1 MKISFWPNA
10 VALNGKD
17 IYKAFEDHVSL
28 FDTVVQEDMNA
39 DAACI
44 WSVLWRGRMQTNQ
57 AVYNHYRSQGK
68 PVIIMEVGVLKRNH
82 SFRIAVNHIN
92 NTGYYGH
99 TDNPVIP
106 GRHERFNFEV
116 KDYHKLGNNIV
127 ICCQNESSEL
137 WREMP
142 TTEQWLDNIIPKL
155 KLYYPHKNIVV
166 RPHPRFP
173 ISRHVFEKYKVE
185 KPVTKGNSDDTD
197 FVDILK
203 DAFCVVSPTGGAAI
217 EAIIGG
223 VPVITSPESLASDV
237 ARTDYQV
244 MVPDLSL
251 RKTFVKQIRNTE
263 WFIDEVVAGE
273 PYRRLR
279 PYVLNQTM
287 TRRPT

>member
-17 IYKAFEDHVSL
+17 IYKAFEDHVSI
-28 FDTVVQEDMNA
+28 FDNVVHEDMTA
-39 DAACI
+39 DVACI
-44 WSVLWRGRMQTNQ
+44 WSVLWRGRMQANQ

-99 TDNPVIP
+99 TDHPIIL
-106 GRHERFNFEV
+106 GRNERFDFEV
-116 KDYHKLGNNIV
+116 KDYSQSGNNIV

-137 WREMP
+137 WHNMP
-142 TTEQWLDNIIPKL
+142 NTEQWLDTVIPKL
-155 KLYYPHKNIVV
+155 QLYYPRKKVIV
-166 RPHPRFP
+166 RPHPRYP
-173 ISRHVFEKYKVE
+173 LSENIYNKYKVE
-185 KPVTKGNSDDTD
+185 KPLRRGDADDTD
-197 FVDILK
+197 FVEILK

-217 EAIIGG
+217 EAIISG
-223 VPVITSPESLASDV
+223 VPVITSPESLASPV

-244 MVPDLSL
+244 MVPDLGL
-251 RKTFVKQIRNTE
+251 RKTWIKQIRNTE

-279 PYVLNQTM
+279 PYLLSRINAH
-287 TRRPT
+287 

>member
-28 FDTVVQEDMNA
+28 FDTAVHEDMNA

-44 WSVLWRGRMQTNQ
+44 WSVLWRGRMQANQ
-57 AVYNHYRSQGK
+57 TVYNHYRSQGK

-99 TDNPVIP
+99 KDNPIIP
-106 GRHERFNFEV
+106 GRHERFDFEV
-116 KDYHKLGNNIV
+116 KDYHESGSNIV

-142 TTEQWLDNIIPKL
+142 TTEQWLDNVIPKF
-155 KLYYPHKNIVV
+155 KTYYPSKNIVV

-185 KPVTKGNSDDTD
+185 KPVTKGDSDDTD
-197 FVDILK
+197 FIDILK
-203 DAFCVVSPTGGAAI
+203 DTFCVVSPTGGAAI
-217 EAIIGG
+217 EAIISG

-237 ARTDYQV
+237 ARTDCQV
-244 MVPDLSL
+244 MVPNLGL
-251 RKTFVKQIRNTE
+251 RKTWIKQIRNTE

-273 PYRRLR
+273 PWRRLR
-279 PYVLNQTM
+279 PFVLNQII
-287 TRRPT
+287 TR